1 MNRSAADTD
10 SLEQYRP
17 YLRLLVRLEVGRQ
30 LQGKLDPSGV
40 VQQTL
45 LEAHHAGERF
55 HGLPEAPR
63 RAWLRQVLANNL
75 ADEIRR
81 LGARKRDVS
90 REQSLQQ
97 ALGESSARLEAWLVS
112 EHSSPS
118 ARLIR
123 QEDLLRMSRALD
135 ELPDDQRQAIELHHL
150 RGQSLAEVADGLGRS
165 RGAVAQLI
173 FRGLRRLR
181 ERLEERNGGAS

>member
-1 MNRSAADTD
+1 MSRNGADTD

-17 YLRLLVRLEVGRQ
+17 YLRLLVRLEVGPR

-45 LEAHHAGERF
+45 LEAHREREVF
-55 HGLPEAPR
+55 LALPEARR

-75 ADEIRR
+75 ADEIRQ
-81 LGARKRDVS
+81 LGARKRNVG
-90 REQSLQQ
+90 REQSLQE
-97 ALGESSARLEAWLVS
+97 ALAESSARLEAWLAA
-112 EHSSPS
+112 EQPSPS

-123 QEDLLRMSRALD
+123 QEYLLRMSQAL
-135 ELPDDQRQAIELHHL
+135 EQLPDEQRQAIELHHL
-150 RGQSLAEVADGLGRS
+150 RGQTLAEVAAGLGRS

-181 ERLEERNGGAS
+181 EQLEEANGSAS